1 MTPEQFAYWLQGFV
15 ELGGERPTEAQWDSI
30 KEHLQTVFNK
40 VTPPVQVSNIGM
52 ALHKLEGDIT
62 GFGRNITSLS
72 C

>member
-1 MTPEQFAYWLQGFV
+1 MTSEQFAYWLQGFV

-40 VTPPVQVSNIGM
+40 VTPPVHVSNIGM
-52 ALHKLEGDIT
+52 ALHKLEEDIT
-62 GFGRNITSLS
+62 SRGKNITSLS